1 MAAVSKNS
9 EVYKMKDNK
18 GKNAKNP
25 ELIPAIIQDY
35 KNNSVLM
42 FAFMSEESLKKSIE
56 TGTTWFWSR
65 SRGKL
70 WNKGETSGNTQTIRE
85 IKYDCDGDAL
95 LIKVEQK
102 GNACHTGNIS
112 CFFNEIDFKN
122 RTLGR
127 KDLKNLKI
135 NQKDSSGK
143 ATSNIEILYDLYD
156 TVASRI
162 KEKAPDSYTYSL
174 HIKGLDEIIKKVGE
188 ESVEVMLSSKHQAKG
203 KTIYEIADLIYHLI
217 VLMVEKKIKLD
228 DIFKELKS
236 RRK

>member
-1 MAAVSKNS
+1 
-9 EVYKMKDNK
+9 MKGNK
-18 GKNAKNP
+18 EKSAKNP
-25 ELIPAIIQDY
+25 ELIPAIIQDH
-35 KNNSVLM
+35 KTNSVLM
-42 FAFMSEESLKKSIE
+42 LAYMSEESLKKSIE

-65 SRGKL
+65 SRKQL
-70 WNKGETSGNTQTIRE
+70 WNKGETSGNTQTIKE
-85 IKYDCDGDAL
+85 IRYDCDGDAL

-102 GNACHTGNIS
+102 GNVCHTGNIS

-122 RTLGR
+122 RTFNQR
-127 KDLKNLKI
+127 DFKNLKI
-135 NQKDSSGK
+135 NQKDSSGN
-143 ATSNIEILYDLYD
+143 ASSNTEILYDLYD
-156 TVASRI
+156 VLASRI
-162 KEKAPDSYTYSL
+162 KEKAPNSYTYSL